1 MNNSAIACTVKE
13 LFQNFN
19 RDSFT
24 DACKYYVNTICKLPV
39 SKANCDSWK
48 DCYDYLEKAWKG
60 KKQFEPFHVLF
71 EYKMPGANQRA
82 DVILLAK
89 KKVIIFEFKMK
100 YENSDKRLNAD
111 VFQTINYKS
120 SIENFHKETDR
131 RNMEVTSYLTFT
143 KGKKARDTSVP
154 TLFPDDFE
162 QKTNEF
168 IAEQLPMNNTEVQ
181 QWINSPFRPLKNII
195 EATNELFENGNI
207 PTIRTVK
214 KQEIDNCL
222 NSVNKIISNNKNQ
235 KNIIFIAGV
244 PGSGKTLVGLQ
255 TVYDHIVNINN
266 QENELLPIYLTG
278 NRPLANVLQQT
289 LSSDNKPESGKAFI
303 RELSDFKTNYTSY
316 PTNLVVFDEAQRAWD
331 GENGRTSEPQ
341 LLVKICDD
349 IAKKYGR
356 ITLICLI
363 GEGQEIARR
372 EEQGLSLWPDSLR
385 YHSDWNIFIPQKY
398 KDAFKYV
405 YNVKIDNNLFLDTS
419 IRNDFINVSPWVES
433 LLHCDFKKAKR
444 QYIELKKQGFKVA
457 IIHNPE
463 MLPQIIE
470 NVQNNYPYD
479 HTGLIS
485 SSHDP
490 FKYNNFDKEIFGSQ
504 YSGSNIFSNNIYNW
518 FVHDSVSLKQSATEY
533 DIQGLELE
541 WPIVTFTGDYYLKKD
556 NISGTTKWEVNP
568 KAKNIN
574 GLHDASTVLRNVYR
588 VLLTRSRK
596 GMYIY
601 IPKKIHNLDE
611 TNKILSSIINIY

>member
-1 MNNSAIACTVKE
+1 M
-13 LFQNFN
+13 
-19 RDSFT
+19 
-24 DACKYYVNTICKLPV
+24 
-39 SKANCDSWK
+39 
-48 DCYDYLEKAWKG
+48 
-60 KKQFEPFHVLF
+60 
-71 EYKMPGANQRA
+71 
-82 DVILLAK
+82 
-89 KKVIIFEFKMK
+89 
-100 YENSDKRLNAD
+100 
-111 VFQTINYKS
+111 
-120 SIENFHKETDR
+120 
-131 RNMEVTSYLTFT
+131 
-143 KGKKARDTSVP
+143 
-154 TLFPDDFE
+154 
-162 QKTNEF
+162 
-168 IAEQLPMNNTEVQ
+168 
-181 QWINSPFRPLKNII
+181 
-195 EATNELFENGNI
+195 
-207 PTIRTVK
+207 
-214 KQEIDNCL
+214 
-222 NSVNKIISNNKNQ
+222 
-235 KNIIFIAGV
+235 
-244 PGSGKTLVGLQ
+244 
-255 TVYDHIVNINN
+255 
-266 QENELLPIYLTG
+266 
-278 NRPLANVLQQT
+278 
-289 LSSDNKPESGKAFI
+289 
-303 RELSDFKTNYTSY
+303 
-316 PTNLVVFDEAQRAWD
+316 
-331 GENGRTSEPQ
+331 
-341 LLVKICDD
+341 
-349 IAKKYGR
+349 
-356 ITLICLI
+356 
-363 GEGQEIARR
+363 
-372 EEQGLSLWPDSLR
+372 
-385 YHSDWNIFIPQKY
+385 
-398 KDAFKYV
+398 